1 MSSVLFV
8 LNSSTGGAGL
18 SARDLIVELK
28 KKGHQIFVV
37 CPPNI
42 HQSPEEIFG
51 DIADG
56 VHTLFL
62 PAWDRKYRM
71 SLAKRPLYFAYQ
83 LLKSRGHLRPVLG
96 ICRLIRQWKIDL
108 VHTNTALTIDGALA
122 AKLCHVPHIWHIRE
136 QIGGNALFRFSLPES
151 ILARVFGALS
161 TRIIA
166 NSRFSQS
173 FFVRNGFD
181 EKSRVIYNG
190 IDLSAFD
197 RKSDAKRLRQQWGA
211 SDDTIVFG
219 MLANVTSHF
228 KRHEV
233 FIRAA
238 AKVMEHG
245 ANACFVVV
253 GFDPLQT
260 EAYRSDHAY
269 ATHLRAVAKTTRVSS
284 RLTWAGYQD
293 DVPSAMNALDVLV
306 HPCEQEGF
314 GRIAVEAMAARIP
327 TIISD
332 AGGLAE
338 IVEEGVT
345 GLKVTPND
353 ISGFANAMERL
364 CANEPLRKKMGHQ
377 GRQRA
382 EDMFSLENMVTE
394 MEQVY
399 QEISANT

>member
-8 LNSSTGGAGL
+8 LNASTGGAGL
-18 SARDLIVELK
+18 SARDLVVELK

-71 SLAKRPLYFAYQ
+71 SLPKRPLYFAYQ

-122 AKLCHVPHIWHIRE
+122 ARLCNIPHIWHIRE
-136 QIGGNALFRFSLPES
+136 QIGGKALFRFSLPEPA
-151 ILARVFGALS
+151 LARVFGALS

-166 NSRFSQS
+166 NSRFSRS
-173 FFVRNGFD
+173 FFVRHGVD
-181 EKSRVIYNG
+181 DKSRVIYNG

-197 RKSDAKRLRQQWGA
+197 TKLDASPLRRRWGA
-211 SDDTIVFG
+211 TEDTIVFG

-238 AKVMEHG
+238 AIVMKHG
-245 ANACFVVV
+245 ANARFVVV

-269 ATHLRAVAKTTRVSS
+269 ATHLRAVARTTQVSS
-284 RLTWAGYQD
+284 RLTWAGYQE
-293 DVPSAMNALDVLV
+293 DVPATMSALDVLV

-327 TIISD
+327 AIVSD

-338 IVEEGVT
+338 IVEEGIT
-345 GLKVTPND
+345 GLKVAPND
-353 ISGFANAMERL
+353 ISGFAKAMETL
-364 CANEPLRKKMGHQ
+364 CVNEPLRKKMGRQ

-382 EDMFSLENMVTE
+382 EEMFSLENMVTE

-399 QEISANT
+399 QEITENA